1 MINVHQMNTP
11 FYNST
16 QLHFYH
22 EFPSATEGCLVTTSM
37 ELMLNPLSPKDIS
50 VGLFNC
56 LASM

>member
-1 MINVHQMNTP
+1 MNTP